1 MNGSP
6 QGSGTAVAD
15 QPDHDTIKMFVGQIP
30 KSWDELQLRQLFEK
44 FGRIYQLNILR
55 EKGLTTSK
63 GCCFVT
69 FYSRKSALDAQNEL
83 HNIKKLPGMHH
94 PVQVK
99 PADSEGRNE
108 ERKLFIGMLSK
119 KLSES
124 DIRMMFAQFGDIE
137 ECRLLTNAEGGSKG
151 CAFVTFS
158 KKHMAQNAIRSMHH
172 STTMEGCSA
181 PLVVKIADTPKDKER
196 KKMQTQVQTQI
207 NALTNQWKSLAN
219 LAMIAPL
226 LQQGAQNYSNQFGN
240 NPMQMPNLGQLSSAQ
255 LQQALALAAAAQS
268 ILNNNQSSVGTMS
281 PVSPGLGNTATGSTG
296 APLSTLSSPHG
307 SNNIQI
313 NPGGNGN
320 YRTQNHNSPLWNQNS
335 PHNGGSTSSNGYNG
349 TNNHGHNNN
358 NNPLSQMT
366 CSLGMNG
373 PQHDGMNAGPGGVLA
388 NMTGLHANPYAQT
401 LMNANGPAGSQKEGP
416 EGANLFIYH
425 LPSEFSDH
433 DLMQTFLP
441 FGNVISSKVFIDKQT
456 NLSKCFGFVSYDNS
470 VSAQNA
476 IQAMNGF
483 QIGMKR
489 LKVQLKRSK
498 NDSKPY

>member
-6 QGSGTAVAD
+6 QGSGTATAD

-30 KSWDELQLRQLFEK
+30 KSWDEMQLRQLFEK

-55 EKGLTTSK
+55 EKGLSTSK

-83 HNIKKLPGMHH
+83 HNIKTLPGMHH

-108 ERKLFIGMLSK
+108 ERKLFVGMLSK
-119 KLSES
+119 KLSEN

-207 NALTNQWKSLAN
+207 NALTNQWKNLAN
-219 LAMIAPL
+219 LAMLAPF
-226 LQQGAQNYSNQFGN
+226 LQQGAQNHTNQFGN

-268 ILNNNQSSVGTMS
+268 ILNNNQSSIGTMS
-281 PVSPGLGNTATGSTG
+281 PVSPGIGNTASGSTG

-320 YRTQNHNSPLWNQNS
+320 YRSQNHNSPLWNQSS
-335 PHNGGSTSSNGYNG
+335 PHNGGSTSSNGYSNG
-349 TNNHGHNNN
+349 HNN

-366 CSLGMNG
+366 CSLGING
-373 PQHDGMNAGPGGVLA
+373 PQHEGMNPA
-388 NMTGLHANPYAQT
+388 YAQS